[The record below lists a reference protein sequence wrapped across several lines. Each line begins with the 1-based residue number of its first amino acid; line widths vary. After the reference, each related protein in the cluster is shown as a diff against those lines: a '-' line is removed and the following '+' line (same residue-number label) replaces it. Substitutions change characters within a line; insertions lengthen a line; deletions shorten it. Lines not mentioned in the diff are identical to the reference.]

1 MIQRRLLLFVLLF
14 TTILINITLLN
25 AQSDED
31 EVEIIEVE
39 QGFGA
44 EKGFWQVFFT
54 APTGSRDSAD
64 YVGGIDLQLIADIEN
79 ARGTLD
85 IAAFEW
91 KNPLIT
97 QAVVDAHERG
107 VAVRMV
113 VDDEH
118 VLEEYE
124 DAELFGEESPFAD
137 IVDADIPFVD
147 DDRGAL
153 MHNKFMIIDG
163 SVVWM
168 GSMNYTINGTY
179 RNNNNM
185 LSIRSRRVAEAY
197 QVEFDEMFGDGEE
210 GEFGPTS
217 PENDTNAFNV
227 DGTSVQVFFA
237 SENDVITP
245 LIETLLTAEESIH
258 FMTFSFTRDDIG
270 VALIDRAYSG
280 VEVQGIFE
288 TRGSQTA
295 FSEMPRGY
303 CAGLDYRQDGNPFTL
318 HHKVFIIDETTVIT
332 GSFNFSDNA
341 TESND
346 ENMVIIEDA
355 DLAAQ
360 FMAEFERVWEA
371 GEYPEGDDVVCE
383 NARPNTSPWDGR
395 ASNFTCPDT
404 SATCG
409 DLTCAQ
415 AFACL
420 REGNTRLDGDGD
432 GVPCA
437 SVCGF

>member
-1 MIQRRLLLFVLLF
+1 MRIHKKIALIVLILLISLGG
-14 TTILINITLLN
+14 TLLT

-31 EVEIIEVE
+31 VEDIPVE

-44 EKGFWQVFFT
+44 EKGFWRVFFT

-64 YVGGIDLQLIADIEN
+64 YVGGIDSQLIADIEDASN
-79 ARGTLD
+79 SID

-91 KNPLIT
+91 NNPLIT
-97 QAVVDAHERG
+97 EAVVAAYERG
-107 VAVRMV
+107 VEIRMV

-118 VLEEYE
+118 VLEDYE
-124 DAELFGEESPFAD
+124 DAELFDEPAPFGD
-137 IVDADIPFVD
+137 IIDAGIPFVD

-153 MHNKFMIIDG
+153 MHNKFFIIDG
-163 SVVWM
+163 SMIWM

-185 LSIRSRRVAEAY
+185 LAMRSRRVVEAY
-197 QVEFDEMFGDGEE
+197 QTEFDEMYGDGEE

-217 PENDTNAFNV
+217 PENDANELNV

-237 SENDVITP
+237 SENDVVTP
-245 LIETLLTAEESIH
+245 LIETLLSAESSIQ

-288 TRGSQTA
+288 TRGSQTS
-295 FSEMPRGY
+295 FSEMPRGW
-303 CAGLDYRQDGNPFTL
+303 CAGLDLKQDGNPFTM
-318 HHKVFIIDETTVIT
+318 HHKVFVIDETTVVT
-332 GSFNFSDNA
+332 GSFNFSNNA

-360 FMAEFERVWEA
+360 YLAEFDRLWDEA
-371 GEYPEGDDVVCE
+371 EYPEGDDVVCD
-383 NARPNTSPWDGR
+383 NTRPDMSPWDGS
-395 ASNFTCPDT
+395 ASDFTCPET
-404 SATCG
+404 GATCG
-409 DLTCAQ
+409 ELTCTQ

>member
-1 MIQRRLLLFVLLF
+1 MSKRRLFLC
-14 TTILINITLLN
+14 IALICTLLTGVIALS
-25 AQSDED
+25 AQSDET
-31 EVEIIEVE
+31 VEPIDVE

-44 EKGFWQVFFT
+44 EKGFWRVFFT

-64 YVGGIDLQLIADIEN
+64 YVGGIDTQLIADIEN
-79 ARGTLD
+79 ARATLD

-91 KNPLIT
+91 NNPLIT
-97 QAVVDAHERG
+97 EAVVDAHERG
-107 VAVRMV
+107 VQVRMV

-118 VLEEYE
+118 VLEDYE
-124 DAELFGEESPFAD
+124 DAELFGDPAPFGD
-137 IVDADIPFVD
+137 IIEADIPFVD

-163 SVVWM
+163 STVWM

-197 QVEFDEMFGDGEE
+197 QTEFDEMFGDGEE

-217 PENDTNAFNV
+217 PENEANDFSV

-237 SENDVITP
+237 SENDVVSP
-245 LIETLLTAEESIH
+245 LIETLLAAEESIH

-280 VEVQGIFE
+280 VEVQGVFE
-288 TRGSQTA
+288 TRGSQTQ
-295 FSEMPRGY
+295 FSEMPRGH
-303 CAGLDYRQDGNPFTL
+303 CAGLDYRQDGNPFTQ
-318 HHKVFIIDETTVIT
+318 HHKVFIIDETTVVT

-341 TESND
+341 TQSND

-360 FMAEFERVWEA
+360 YLAEFERVWDA
-371 GEYPEGDDVVCE
+371 GEYPEGDDVVCD
-383 NARPNTSPWDGR
+383 NARPSTSPWEGA